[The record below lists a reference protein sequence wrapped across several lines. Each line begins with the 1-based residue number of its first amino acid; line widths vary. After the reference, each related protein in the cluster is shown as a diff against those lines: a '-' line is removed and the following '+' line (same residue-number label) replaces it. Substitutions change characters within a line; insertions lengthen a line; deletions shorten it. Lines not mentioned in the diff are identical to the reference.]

1 MADPELLLV
10 RHGRSAHVD
19 AGEWIDVHGV
29 RAWMAA
35 YDAAEILPDH
45 APPDELQ
52 SLVRDASVV
61 IASDL
66 PRTVASAARLAPGRE
81 IVRTPLLREAPME
94 TPDRPLPAFGGIRL
108 PLRAWG
114 MLWGTRWIASW
125 LWNAAPPGIGPA
137 ELARAEE
144 AADFLVAHARETGG
158 RVVAVTHATFRV
170 VLARALARRG
180 WRGPDDRPY
189 HEWSAWRYLPS
200 PLEIAPEPSTETR

>member
-19 AGEWIDVHGV
+19 AGRWVDVEGV
-29 RAWMAA
+29 RRWMAE
-35 YDAAEILPDH
+35 YDAAEIMPEH
-45 APPDELQ
+45 APPPELEA
-52 SLVRDASVV
+52 LARDASLV

-66 PRTVASAARLAPGRE
+66 PRTVASAVRLAPERE

-94 TPDRPLPAFGGIRL
+94 TADRPLPGFGGIRL

-125 LWNAAPPGIGPA
+125 LWNAEPPGIGPA
-137 ELARAEE
+137 ELERAEQ
-144 AADFLVAHARETGG
+144 AADLLVAKAHDAGG
-158 RVVAVTHATFRV
+158 RVVVVTHATFRV

-180 WRGPDDRPY
+180 WRGPDERPY
-189 HEWSAWRYLPS
+189 HEWSAWRYVPS
-200 PLEIAPEPSTETR
+200 PLRGGP

>member
-19 AGEWIDVHGV
+19 AGQWVDVEGV
-29 RAWMAA
+29 RRWMAA
-35 YDAAEILPDH
+35 YDAAEIMPDH
-45 APPDELQ
+45 APPPELEA
-52 SLVRDASVV
+52 LVRDASRV

-66 PRTVASAARLAPGRE
+66 PRTVASAVRLAPERE

-94 TPDRPLPAFGGIRL
+94 TLARPLPGFGGIRL

-125 LWNAAPPGIGPA
+125 LWNAEPPGIGPA
-137 ELARAEE
+137 ELERAEQ
-144 AADFLVAHARETGG
+144 AADLLIAQAHDAGG
-158 RVVAVTHATFRV
+158 RVVVVTHATFRV

-180 WRGPDDRPY
+180 WRGPDERPY
-189 HEWSAWRYLPS
+189 HEWSAWRYVPS
-200 PLEIAPEPSTETR
+200 PLSIAP